1 MSEDFEG
8 FDAGDYSLF
17 RYCHNDPE
25 DLTDPMGTETNM
37 AGFSPLDN
45 HNASVALWEMT
56 KWFDR
61 SNTIQG
67 MFPGFAALSGQSDR
81 DAKGGFTMAQI
92 TKSGA
97 DAQGQGGVPARF
109 VSALDNKGH
118 EMVEDYGY
126 KKAYQYQL
134 VDGKGHPFKASDLK
148 NQEQKLSQSNPN
160 AKVITSG
167 PMRLSSQGIL
177 TDMVG
182 LPRPPGLNDRP
193 SHTVETFS
201 NTVYWNRYPY
211 PVSTVFRHD
220 ISVNHGVVTINA
232 TIDVP

>member
-1 MSEDFEG
+1 MVRSLQHHPRNVPRVRGPVRAVGPGCEG
-8 FDAGDYSLF
+8 RL
-17 RYCHNDPE
+17 H
-25 DLTDPMGTETNM
+25 
-37 AGFSPLDN
+37 
-45 HNASVALWEMT
+45 H
-56 KWFDR
+56 
-61 SNTIQG
+61 
-67 MFPGFAALSGQSDR
+67 
-81 DAKGGFTMAQI
+81 
-92 TKSGA
+92 GA
-97 DAQGQGGVPARF
+97 NNEERRGCARARRGVPARF

-201 NTVYWNRYPY
+201 NTVYWNGYPY